1 MTEIRHESRA
11 WVDWQKN
18 FLQDRIRNRHAIIRS
33 ILRMWSVQGEI
44 KRSKGE
50 LPSIEYARGREFC
63 IFHFLNSFP
72 ENFLRWLPVI
82 RSERIKHI
90 LIPDPVLQHLRG
102 SLDEIGR
109 YMGAGK
115 APILVAR
122 SNGMQGVTKFEEQGF
137 DFMGT

>member
-11 WVDWQKN
+11 WFDWQKN

-50 LPSIEYARGREFC
+50 LPSIKYARSREFC
-63 IFHFLNSFP
+63 VFHFLNGFAR
-72 ENFLRWLPVI
+72 NFLRWLPVI
-82 RSERIKHI
+82 RSERIEHI
-90 LIPDPVLQHLRG
+90 LIPNPVLQHLRG

-109 YMGAGK
+109 DMGAGK
-115 APILVAR
+115 APIRGAR
-122 SNGMQGVTKFEEQGF
+122 RNGMQDVTKFVEQGF
-137 DFMGT
+137 DFGVA